1 MNTSMTAVH
10 HSKVNMSLTSR
21 NPVDMPRG
29 HGTSCLWEP
38 VTFRNSSDLHQTW
51 PHDGELIRKYA
62 DIFQL
67 QCFYHILK
75 LSS

>member
-21 NPVDMPRG
+21 NLVDMPRG

-38 VTFRNSSDLHQTW
+38 VTFQK
-51 PHDGELIRKYA
+51 LIGSTPN
-62 DIFQL
+62 L
-67 QCFYHILK
+67 GT
-75 LSS
+75 